1 MRPVSWRTI
10 MLGMLLVVAAIAGGI
25 ATGPAAAQ
33 TDTAVSLVEATPA
46 DGIAVGE
53 PTSVELT
60 VANNQRELTNVT
72 VQATGATTDT
82 VTVELRANSERTVTL
97 EPEAPAKR
105 GEFDVALTL
114 WEREEGSVPFVAD
127 RLSVEATT
135 LQSGSQ
141 LAVRPLTP
149 TQAVAPDTP
158 ATVGFEIINQ
168 GDTAS
173 EATVELAVDG
183 SSQRELTVDLAP
195 GESTVEA
202 IEVTAPDAGE
212 QTVSITQSEGDGS
225 AEATVSPTDAPVTA
239 SIAAYDEANDQLILK
254 LRNTREAPAQ
264 AFLRLTRDPGVG
276 SASQDIAEQAVEL
289 EPNGDQRVNVS
300 TADFEMGRGYWTLSL
315 TNLIVDGEAADT
327 PNTTTHSV
335 HDTFIQTSDNLA
347 PSKELSQSPPPAP
360 STDGGGGFSLLMPVV
375 GMVVLIGGVGGGYAI
390 GSRFI

>member
-1 MRPVSWRTI
+1 MRPVLWRTI
-10 MLGMLLVVAAIAGGI
+10 TLGVLLVVAAIVGGI

-33 TDTAVSLVEATPA
+33 TDTDVSLVEATPSNE
-46 DGIAVGE
+46 IVVGD
-53 PTSVELT
+53 PTPIELT
-60 VANNQRELTNVT
+60 VTNNQRELTNVT

-82 VTVELRANSERTVTL
+82 VTVELRGDSERTVTL
-97 EPEAPAKR
+97 EPEAPPKQGA
-105 GEFDVALTL
+105 FDIAITL
-114 WEREEGSVPFVAD
+114 WERDGGSVPFVAD

-135 LQSGSQ
+135 LQPGSR

-149 TQAVAPDTP
+149 TQAVAPGNP

-173 EATVELAVDG
+173 EARFEVAVDG
-183 SSQRELTVDLAP
+183 SSQRELTVNLAP

-212 QTVSITQSEGDGS
+212 QTVSITQSGGGGS

-239 SIAAYDEANDQLILK
+239 SIAAYDEADDQLILK

-360 STDGGGGFSLLMPVV
+360 PTDGGGGFSLLMPVV
-375 GMVVLIGGVGGGYAI
+375 GMVVLIGGVGGGYVI
-390 GSRFI
+390 GSRYV

>member
-1 MRPVSWRTI
+1 MI
-10 MLGMLLVVAAIAGGI
+10 MLGMLLTVAAIVGGM

-33 TDTAVSLVEATPA
+33 IDTDVSLVETSTP
-46 DGIAVGE
+46 DEIVVGE
-53 PTSVELT
+53 PTPVELT

-105 GEFDVALTL
+105 GPFDIALTL
-114 WEREEGSVPFVAD
+114 WERDGGSVPFVAD

-149 TQAVAPDTP
+149 TQAVAPGKP

-173 EATVELAVDG
+173 EARFEVAVDG
-183 SSQRELTVDLAP
+183 STQRELSVDLAP

-202 IEVTAPDAGE
+202 IEVTAPEAGD
-212 QTVSITQSEGDGS
+212 QTVSLSQSEGGGNV
-225 AEATVSPTDAPVTA
+225 EATVTATDAPVTA
-239 SIAAYDEANDQLILK
+239 SIAAYDEADDQLILK
-254 LRNTREAPAQ
+254 LRNPREAPAQ

-276 SASQDIAEQAVEL
+276 SASENIAEQAVEL

-315 TNLIVDGEAADT
+315 TNLIVDGDAAAT

-335 HDTFIQTSDNLA
+335 HDMFIQTSDNLA
-347 PSKELSQSPPPAP
+347 PSKEVSQSTPTVP
-360 STDGGGGFSLLMPVV
+360 STDGSDGGFSLLVPVV

-390 GSRFI
+390 GSRFV